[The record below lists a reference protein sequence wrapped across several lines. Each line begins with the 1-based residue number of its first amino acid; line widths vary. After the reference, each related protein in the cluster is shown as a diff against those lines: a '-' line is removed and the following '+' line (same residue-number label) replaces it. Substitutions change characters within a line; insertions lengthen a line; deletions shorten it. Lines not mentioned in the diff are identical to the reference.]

1 MELEVM
7 FNSGEGESKGEEYA
21 KPDMP
26 AGLDDSVSVVHVRI
40 SAEHMKRIVALKP
53 GAKLSVS
60 IRGTVQSFE
69 QKMQEGYGSP
79 IGELC
84 VHATELKLSRGS
96 EFDELLEED

>member
-7 FNSGEGESKGEEYA
+7 FNSGEEKGEEYA
-21 KPDMP
+21 KSDMP
-26 AGLDDSVSVVHVRI
+26 AGLDDSVSVVHVCI
-40 SAEHMKRIVALKP
+40 SAEHMKRIAALKP

-60 IRGTVQSFE
+60 IRGTVHSFE